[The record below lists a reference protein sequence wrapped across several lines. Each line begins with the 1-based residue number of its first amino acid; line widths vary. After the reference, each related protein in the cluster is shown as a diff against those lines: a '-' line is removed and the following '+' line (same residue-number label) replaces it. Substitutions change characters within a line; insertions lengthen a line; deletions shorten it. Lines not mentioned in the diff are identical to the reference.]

1 MLFLTN
7 AFSDKMNGDIKNG
20 SIMFTLAVLRQ
31 NGRILCLSL
40 FHILSVPH
48 AETDRQTGKVGL
60 LRHILCLQGQNS
72 NFKPLLF
79 SLNCSFEHFIL
90 WPKKHNNFH
99 QFTTI
104 YNFIFK
110 RRLFEQN
117 FIFEQMYFRTKFFA
131 PSMIRSGS
139 VSFIVNGVRYLDV
152 FQVKS

>member
-1 MLFLTN
+1 MLSWTN

-40 FHILSVPH
+40 VHILNVPR
-48 AETDRQTGKVGL
+48 AETDRQTDWQKDTFYVC
-60 LRHILCLQGQNS
+60 RDKIQIS
-72 NFKPLLF
+72 NHCFF
-79 SLNCSFEHFIL
+79 ELNCSFEHFIL
-90 WPKKHNNFH
+90 GPKKNNFH

-117 FIFEQMYFRTKFFA
+117 FIFEQMYFRTKIFA
-131 PSMIRSGS
+131 PSVIRSGS
-139 VSFIVNGVRYLDV
+139 VSFIVNGFRYLDV